1 MAKILDIVNG
11 ISQVLS
17 NTHDGALDEDGEPI
31 KIGLRREEGNPIIDS
46 RVIDGFSARFQG
58 DRLIVSYQY
67 DCKLQ
72 HVHSNGFES
81 EVDSTVNDVVK
92 FIKKEFKKLTGNS
105 LSLKE
110 EGEIDVLVQYISRV
124 RTTVTAQKTYRIGG
138 EPLRGQDGAKDG
150 SKDRLDSTIKKF
162 LELGPGQKRPSNDKS
177 KSDNYKQF
185 EPWNLQTGPRNTNIK

>member
-17 NTHDGALDEDGEPI
+17 NTHDGALDADGEPI
-31 KIGLRREEGNPIIDS
+31 KIGLHREEGNPIIDS
-46 RVIDGFSARFQG
+46 RVIDGFSVRFHG
-58 DRLIVSYQY
+58 SRLIVSYQY

-81 EVDSTVNDVVK
+81 EIDSTVNDVVK
-92 FIKKEFKKLTGNS
+92 FIKKEFKKLTGSS
-105 LSLKE
+105 LSLKA

-124 RTTVTAQKTYRIGG
+124 RSTVTAQKTYKIGSVD
-138 EPLRGQDGAKDG
+138 EPGDGDAD
-150 SKDRLDSTIKKF
+150 SKRLHGNIKKF
-162 LELGPGQKRPSNDKS
+162 LELGPGQKRPQNDKS